1 MSDCTCDD
9 IIIEMTE
16 EGLDGNGI
24 VRFEL
29 IDETV
34 TERNYRIVL
43 SNGTYFDYTVDN
55 GIGISKIEELS
66 HIRRVHTIRITL
78 TDNST
83 FDYTVTDGE
92 KGDSATIA
100 VGTVTTLPAGSPAT
114 VTNSGDENN
123 AVFDFG
129 IPQGAKGDKGDT
141 GATGPQGPQGETGAT
156 GPKGNTGATGATGP
170 QGPDGI
176 TPSVVVTDIEGGH
189 NVAFDYGEGDPK
201 NTDFDVMDGED
212 PVWGSITGNIEDQ
225 TDLRSVLASKAT
237 AITET
242 TSGSIVTIED
252 GADGIPVESLTTLDC
267 REA

>member
-141 GATGPQGPQGETGAT
+141 GEVTYVLFQINAETGQLQMNVNPSYV
-156 GPKGNTGATGATGP
+156 GPTFQLNNGYLEVYN
-170 QGPDGI
+170 
-176 TPSVVVTDIEGGH
+176 
-189 NVAFDYGEGDPK
+189 
-201 NTDFDVMDGED
+201 
-212 PVWGSITGNIEDQ
+212 
-225 TDLRSVLASKAT
+225 
-237 AITET
+237 
-242 TSGSIVTIED
+242 
-252 GADGIPVESLTTLDC
+252 
-267 REA
+267 